1 MSNYNIITAII
12 NIIKDN
18 RRVIGNSPNSNNRLH
33 SLGEPLEEYIKDA
46 FSNSLGLS
54 GVDKTRKRAEALSYG
69 GGKNNPPDAVLKR
82 GAAIE
87 VKKVE
92 SIGNI
97 NLNSSYPKSHLFKND
112 SKISKACREIENGDW
127 DVKDIIYAIGC
138 VEKKK
143 NNLKSLALVYG
154 SVYCASKECYENVFN
169 SVKQSIEE
177 SSELDLEETKELAH
191 INAVDPLRI
200 TFFRARGMWGISH
213 PFKVGSFA
221 DIYRYD
227 ESNFELMAIIP
238 SDKYNSFENIDE
250 LSELSQRIDNLTIED
265 TFVQNPN
272 NTADLIEVKLVKYK
286 I

>member
-191 INAVDPLRI
+191 INACLLY
-200 TFFRARGMWGISH
+200 TS
-213 PFKVGSFA
+213 
-221 DIYRYD
+221 
-227 ESNFELMAIIP
+227 P
-238 SDKYNSFENIDE
+238 SPRD
-250 LSELSQRIDNLTIED
+250 
-265 TFVQNPN
+265 
-272 NTADLIEVKLVKYK
+272 
-286 I
+286 